1 MILPSAGRQGQGTQR
16 EKQPAFHPA
25 IQCVQNPKI
34 FLRVFGGGRMGKT
47 DAEDVPCISL
57 NDKHQKL
64 STRGR
69 EQHDLRP
76 KVALLAAA
84 IRVTCGREQ
93 ITKVGVQNQ
102 FILSMHG

>member
-1 MILPSAGRQGQGTQR
+1 
-16 EKQPAFHPA
+16 
-25 IQCVQNPKI
+25 
-34 FLRVFGGGRMGKT
+34 MGKT

-69 EQHDLRP
+69 EQRELRP

-84 IRVTCGREQ
+84 ISVTCGREQ
-93 ITKVGVQNQ
+93 ITK
-102 FILSMHG
+102 

>member
-1 MILPSAGRQGQGTQR
+1 MIHPYAGRQGQGIQR
-16 EKQPAFHPA
+16 EKQPAIHSA
-25 IQCVQNPKI
+25 IQCVQNPEI
-34 FLRVFGGGRMGKT
+34 FLRVFWGRRMGKT

-69 EQHDLRP
+69 EQRELRP
-76 KVALLAAA
+76 MVALLAAA

-93 ITKVGVQNQ
+93 ITK
-102 FILSMHG
+102 

>member
-1 MILPSAGRQGQGTQR
+1 MILPYAGRQGQGTQR

-93 ITKVGVQNQ
+93 ITK
-102 FILSMHG
+102 

>member
-1 MILPSAGRQGQGTQR
+1 MKEKSNASA
-16 EKQPAFHPA
+16 
-25 IQCVQNPKI
+25 
-34 FLRVFGGGRMGKT
+34 L
-47 DAEDVPCISL
+47 
-57 NDKHQKL
+57 DKHQKL

-93 ITKVGVQNQ
+93 IIK
-102 FILSMHG
+102 

>member
-1 MILPSAGRQGQGTQR
+1 MILPYAGRQGQGTQR
-16 EKQPAFHPA
+16 EKLPAFHPA
-25 IQCVQNPKI
+25 IQCVQNPEI

-47 DAEDVPCISL
+47 DAEDIPCISL

-84 IRVTCGREQ
+84 IRVTFGREQ
-93 ITKVGVQNQ
+93 ITK
-102 FILSMHG
+102 

>member
-1 MILPSAGRQGQGTQR
+1 MILPYAGRQGQGIQR
-16 EKQPAFHPA
+16 EKQPA
-25 IQCVQNPKI
+25 IQVFKI
-34 FLRVFGGGRMGKT
+34 QKYFCAFLGGGRMGKT
-47 DAEDVPCISL
+47 DAEDIPCISL

-84 IRVTCGREQ
+84 VRVTCGRE
-93 ITKVGVQNQ
+93 
-102 FILSMHG
+102 